1 MKPLVL
7 LALNCGWVVH
17 AAVIGLITG
26 IEQCA
31 PDAVGI
37 GACDTLLSLQS
48 NVTRAA
54 ARLFS
59 SAALQVG
66 VSVPASWSTVVHRGR
81 SLAEHLMLAAD
92 HVMITDQAEVTCGP
106 TTLLGCAAVSAASA
120 IGPFVAQ
127 AMLLRARGRV
137 VSLSAGV
144 GLNNSGVPRENPR
157 QLLLSPADR
166 IWDPVPISAAHAAS
180 SSWAWPRIGWSDLE
194 PFLELAAAAVGGCGP
209 GSSGICRP
217 DQQPFKEFVLVD
229 ADGAVSDQPG
239 SHPAGSHPA
248 GSHPAGSQLTGSPA
262 RGMTLDSG
270 RLAAHLRDPARIL
283 TFCVALRVETIYV
296 RLDRPTALLGSRADR
311 AQLADF
317 VKR

>member
-1 MKPLVL
+1 MIFWVAFYDVVFRFCSIIIKTVFLLVYPGVESCGTKYVFWMKPLVL

-106 TTLLGCAAVSAASA
+106 TTLLG
-120 IGPFVAQ
+120 
-127 AMLLRARGRV
+127 
-137 VSLSAGV
+137 
-144 GLNNSGVPRENPR
+144 
-157 QLLLSPADR
+157 
-166 IWDPVPISAAHAAS
+166 
-180 SSWAWPRIGWSDLE
+180 
-194 PFLELAAAAVGGCGP
+194 
-209 GSSGICRP
+209 
-217 DQQPFKEFVLVD
+217 
-229 ADGAVSDQPG
+229 
-239 SHPAGSHPA
+239 
-248 GSHPAGSQLTGSPA
+248 
-262 RGMTLDSG
+262 
-270 RLAAHLRDPARIL
+270 
-283 TFCVALRVETIYV
+283 
-296 RLDRPTALLGSRADR
+296 
-311 AQLADF
+311 
-317 VKR
+317 